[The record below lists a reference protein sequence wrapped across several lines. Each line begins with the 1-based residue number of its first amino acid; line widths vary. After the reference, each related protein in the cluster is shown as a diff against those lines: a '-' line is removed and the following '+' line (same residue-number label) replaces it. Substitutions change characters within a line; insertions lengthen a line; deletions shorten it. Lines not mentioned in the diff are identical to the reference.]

1 MLNKKG
7 KDIVCVGT
15 YFDNGKKLGI
25 TEDLL
30 IFLNKHKKG
39 LNFDILLVSRSP
51 VPERL
56 QKHVDFLLFD
66 KSNDILIYEGNSSAN
81 TVYDTRDGFLV
92 YTSFE
97 NVKNTV
103 IPAIYNFIH
112 GLNYSKYMGYDNI
125 HFMEYDMNPCDKIL
139 NEIKD
144 NSKILKNRE
153 VDYILYSDK
162 VDSMVGGF
170 FSTTLRDNKVELFGE
185 YNPDKFEEITNERID
200 KDYISATCEKIFL
213 GEIIKSKCNIV
224 YKDYNKIKL
233 FHNIIN
239 HKSKIIVS
247 FYFDDINKSY
257 GVFVANTSDGDLFG
271 LSLEVLYKNEKILTI
286 DNFDLKVGWWID
298 RPNLIKNIEISDE
311 STVLCNINEKRF
323 ANYTFD
329 SYEKFKSFFKKNKK
343 VLK

>member
-7 KDIVCVGT
+7 KDIVCIGT

-30 IFLNKHKKG
+30 IFLNKHKEK
-39 LNFDILLVSRSP
+39 LNFDILLVSRSY

-66 KSNDILIYEGNSSAN
+66 KSNDILIHEGNSTAN
-81 TVYDTRDGFLV
+81 TVYDTNFGFLI

-144 NSKILKNRE
+144 NSEILKTGN
-153 VDYILYSDK
+153 VDYVLYTDNI
-162 VDSMVGGF
+162 DSMVGGF
-170 FSTTLRDNKVELFGE
+170 FSTTLKNNKVKLFGG
-185 YNPDKFEEITNERID
+185 YNPDKFLEITNERIG
-200 KDYISATCEKIFL
+200 KDFISATCEKIFL
-213 GEIIKSKCNIV
+213 GEIIKEKCNVV
-224 YKDYNKIKL
+224 YKNYNIIKS
-233 FHNIIN
+233 FHNIVTHN
-239 HKSKIIVS
+239 SKFIVS
-247 FYFDDINKSY
+247 FYFDEDKKTY
-257 GVFVANTSDGDLFG
+257 GGFVANTSDENLFG
-271 LSLEVLYKNEKILTI
+271 LSLELLYKNKKILII
-286 DNFDLKVGWWID
+286 DNFDLNVGCWID
-298 RPNLIKNIEISDE
+298 EPNLIKNIEISDE
-311 STVLCNINEKRF
+311 SNVVCNINGKLY

-329 SYEKFKSFFKKNKK
+329 CYNKFESFFKKNKK
-343 VLK
+343 VLI